1 MPVSEL
7 TDVLRK
13 LSQQTT
19 DAAKPA
25 AMLAGTVTSAS
36 PLKIRISQKLE
47 LDADF
52 LILAR
57 AVTEYRTD
65 ITPSGGSRRPYTIH
79 NALKIGSTFCCFK
92 YREGR
97 NSLCLTVSGRADNAA
112 KILCKSAV
120 KHQRHSGTAKP
131 DLPAD
136 AAGGNHRRKNGQHR
150 RAQTGNLF
158 DSQY

>member
-79 NALKIGSTFCCFK
+79 NALKIGEHVLLFQVPGGQKFVVLD
-92 YREGR
+92 RIGEG
-97 NSLCLTVSGRADNAA
+97 
-112 KILCKSAV
+112 
-120 KHQRHSGTAKP
+120 
-131 DLPAD
+131 
-136 AAGGNHRRKNGQHR
+136 
-150 RAQTGNLF
+150 
-158 DSQY
+158 